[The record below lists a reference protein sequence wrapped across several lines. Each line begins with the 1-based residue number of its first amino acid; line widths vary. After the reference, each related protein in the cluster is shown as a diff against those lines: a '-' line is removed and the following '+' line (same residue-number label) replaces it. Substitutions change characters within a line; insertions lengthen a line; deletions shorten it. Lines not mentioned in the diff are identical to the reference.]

1 MKTNIRL
8 LVAIAAMLAAPVLN
22 AQSRSGHNPGGS
34 NRPGHHATVSGSS
47 AKPGKDAARP
57 SGKPSGHGA
66 ITSNPS
72 HGGTAHRPDPG
83 YRPSHRPTPPPAAHR
98 PSHRPTPPPVAH
110 RPSHRPS
117 HPVPHRHHVT
127 VLPSHAVRRYYN
139 GLCYYFWDNL
149 FYRLINGAYY
159 VCDPPVGAIVYEL
172 PANYDIITMN
182 GIRYYRVYNTLYN
195 LVVDAYGKP
204 AFEVVGYL
212 NG

>member
-8 LVAIAAMLAAPVLN
+8 LLAVAAMLAAPALG
-22 AQSRSGHNPGGS
+22 AQSHGKHTSSSHRGG
-34 NRPGHHATVSGSS
+34 RPEHHATVSGN
-47 AKPGKDAARP
+47 
-57 SGKPSGHGA
+57 KPSHHDDARKPSAHGHRPGPA
-66 ITSNPS
+66 PAHKPEPAHRSE
-72 HGGTAHRPDPG
+72 HAHRPAHG
-83 YRPSHRPTPPPAAHR
+83 HRPGPAPA
-98 PSHRPTPPPVAH
+98 PA
-110 RPSHRPS
+110 HRPS

>member
-8 LVAIAAMLAAPVLN
+8 LLAVAAMLAAPALG
-22 AQSRSGHNPGGS
+22 AQSHGKHTSSSHRGG
-34 NRPGHHATVSGSS
+34 RPEHHATVSGN
-47 AKPGKDAARP
+47 
-57 SGKPSGHGA
+57 KPSRHDDARKPSAHG
-66 ITSNPS
+66 
-72 HGGTAHRPDPG
+72 HRPG
-83 YRPSHRPTPPPAAHR
+83 PAPA
-98 PSHRPTPPPVAH
+98 
-110 RPSHRPS
+110 HRPS
-117 HPVPHRHHVT
+117 HPVPHRHHVP

>member
-8 LVAIAAMLAAPVLN
+8 LLAVAAMLAAPALG
-22 AQSRSGHNPGGS
+22 AQSHGKHSSSHRGG
-34 NRPGHHATVSGSS
+34 RPEHHATVSGNKHSS
-47 AKPGKDAARP
+47 GYEARP
-57 SGKPSGHGA
+57 SRPAGSV
-66 ITSNPS
+66 TSRPAP
-72 HGGTAHRPDPG
+72 AHRPGPAHKPG
-83 YRPSHRPTPPPAAHR
+83 HAHR
-98 PSHRPTPPPVAH
+98 PAHGHRPGPAPA
-110 RPSHRPS
+110 HRPS
-117 HPVPHRHHVT
+117 HPVPHRHYVP

-204 AFEVVGYL
+204 AFEVVGYV
-212 NG
+212 

>member
-8 LVAIAAMLAAPVLN
+8 LLAVAAMLAAPALG
-22 AQSRSGHNPGGS
+22 AQSHGKHSSSSHRGG
-34 NRPGHHATVSGSS
+34 RPEHHATVSGNKHSS
-47 AKPGKDAARP
+47 GHEARP
-57 SGKPSGHGA
+57 SRPAGSV
-66 ITSNPS
+66 TSRPAP
-72 HGGTAHRPDPG
+72 AHRPGPAHKPG
-83 YRPSHRPTPPPAAHR
+83 HAHR
-98 PSHRPTPPPVAH
+98 PAHGHRPGPGPA
-110 RPSHRPS
+110 HRPS
-117 HPVPHRHHVT
+117 HPVPHRHHVP